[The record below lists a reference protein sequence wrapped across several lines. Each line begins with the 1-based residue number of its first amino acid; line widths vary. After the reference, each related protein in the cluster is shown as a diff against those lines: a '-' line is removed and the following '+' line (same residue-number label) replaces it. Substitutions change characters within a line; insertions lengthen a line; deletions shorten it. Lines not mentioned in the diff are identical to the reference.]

1 MIAGQHRRHYRDFA
15 VLLAAIAGVKEDM
28 GETGA
33 KQEIFALYKQKFP
46 RHSSFPGR
54 DETFLW

>member
-1 MIAGQHRRHYRDFA
+1 MIAGQHRRHYRDSA
-15 VLLAAIAGVKEDM
+15 VLLAAIAEIKEDM
-28 GETGA
+28 GEAGA
-33 KQEIFALYKQKFP
+33 KREIFALYKQKFP

>member
-1 MIAGQHRRHYRDFA
+1 MIAGQHRRHYRDSA
-15 VLLAAIAGVKEDM
+15 VLLAAIAGIKEDM

-54 DETFLW
+54 DKTFFW